1 MFSANLHKDRKK
13 MSLALNSTE
22 IAWTYFTAVDSLPDL
37 EPGVNVLASRVTMGR
52 RTGRRRP
59 HIHLSLRQRMRQ
71 ASQQRHLHAAVIKS
85 KTRHDWL
92 ICTETEALSGGVSGQ
107 GQ

>member
-37 EPGVNVLASRVTMGR
+37 ELTSLHLELQGEADWPATASHSSVATSAHA
-52 RTGRRRP
+52 P
-59 HIHLSLRQRMRQ
+59 
-71 ASQQRHLHAAVIKS
+71 SQPAAPS
-85 KTRHDWL
+85 TCCCHQ
-92 ICTETEALSGGVSGQ
+92 E
-107 GQ
+107 